1 MDVSYD
7 YVTGIGQNPLNYI
20 DIASDSKNTSVSSKL
35 LMLAVLT
42 VTVFIYYMVFSTM
55 PGGTGSS
62 GGASA
67 SAANSSGG
75 AKLLEVIMWGT
86 FIVLIIINGYQYFF
100 NINILTSVQ
109 DLFGDKPKIDIT
121 VQQPESDSE
130 STVPQLKYF
139 KQVFHVPGNEYTYDD
154 AKDVCKAFDAR
165 LASYDEVEKAYA
177 TGGEWCS
184 YGWSENQM
192 ALFPTQKKTWNKLQ
206 NIKGHENDCGRPGI
220 NGGFIA
226 NPDVRFGIN
235 CYGFKPKITAS
246 EADDMKTASVYPKT
260 LKDMKK
266 QERVAYWQTKL
277 NDVLVS
283 PFNNDVWSA

>member
-20 DIASDSKNTSVSSKL
+20 DIASDSKNTSASSKL

-62 GGASA
+62 AS
-67 SAANSSGG
+67 SAANASGG

-86 FIVLIIINGYQYFF
+86 FIVLLIINGYQYFF
-100 NINILTSVQ
+100 NVNILTSVQ
-109 DLFGDKPKIDIT
+109 DLFGDKPRIDIT
-121 VQQPESDSE
+121 VQHPEGDSE

-206 NIKGHENDCGRPGI
+206 NIKGHEHDCGRPGI

-246 EADDMKTASVYPKT
+246 EADDMKTASIYPKT

-277 NDVLVS
+277 NDVLVA

>member
-1 MDVSYD
+1 MNVSYD
-7 YVTGIGQNPLNYI
+7 SVTGIGQNPLSYI
-20 DIASDSKNTSVSSKL
+20 DLPTTNVTTSGKL

-42 VTVFIYYMVFSTM
+42 VTVFLYYFVFSTM

-62 GGASA
+62 GPSSA
-67 SAANSSGG
+67 NVSGG
-75 AKLLEVIMWGT
+75 AKLLEIIMWGT
-86 FIVLIIINGYQYFF
+86 FIVLLIINGYQYFF
-100 NINILTSVQ
+100 NVNILTNVQ
-109 DLFGDKPKIDIT
+109 DLFSDKPKIDIT
-121 VQQPESDSE
+121 VEQPEGESE

-139 KQVFHVPGNEYTYDD
+139 KQVFHVPGNEYTYED

-165 LASYDEVEKAYA
+165 LASYDEVEKAYNN
-177 TGGEWCS
+177 GGEWCS

-192 ALFPTQKKTWNKLQ
+192 ALFPTQKKTWGKLQ
-206 NIKGHENDCGRPGI
+206 KIKGHENDCGRPGV

-235 CYGFKPKITAS
+235 CYGFKPKITPT
-246 EADDMKTASVYPKT
+246 EADGMKMATIYPKT
-260 LKDMKK
+260 LKDVKK

-277 NDVLVS
+277 NDILVS

>member
-62 GGASA
+62 AP
-67 SAANSSGG
+67 SAANASGG

-100 NINILTSVQ
+100 NVNILTSVQ
-109 DLFGDKPKIDIT
+109 DLFGDKPRIDIT
-121 VQQPESDSE
+121 VQHPEGDSE
-130 STVPQLKYF
+130 GTVPQLKYF

-206 NIKGHENDCGRPGI
+206 NIKGHEHDCGRPGI

-246 EADDMKTASVYPKT
+246 EADDMKTASIYPKT

>member
-7 YVTGIGQNPLNYI
+7 YVTGIGQNPLKYI
-20 DIASDSKNTSVSSKL
+20 DMASKSKNALTSSKL

-42 VTVFIYYMVFSTM
+42 VTIFIYYIVFSTM
-55 PGGTGSS
+55 PGGTGPS
-62 GGASA
+62 GP
-67 SAANSSGG
+67 SAANASGG

-86 FIVLIIINGYQYFF
+86 FIVLLIINGYQYFF

-109 DLFGDKPKIDIT
+109 DLFGDKPQIDIT
-121 VQQPESDSE
+121 VQQPEGDYE

-165 LASYDEVEKAYA
+165 LASYDEVEKAYGN
-177 TGGEWCS
+177 GGEWCS
-184 YGWSENQM
+184 YGWSDKQM
-192 ALFPTQKKTWNKLQ
+192 ALFPTQKKTWSKLQ
-206 NIKGHENDCGRPGI
+206 NIKGHENDCGRPGV

-235 CYGFKPKITAS
+235 CYGFKPKITAA
-246 EADDMKTASVYPKT
+246 EADDMRTASIYPKT
-260 LKDMKK
+260 LKDIRK

>member
-62 GGASA
+62 GGASP

-86 FIVLIIINGYQYFF
+86 FIVLLIINGYQYFF
-100 NINILTSVQ
+100 NVNILTSVQ
-109 DLFGDKPKIDIT
+109 DLFGDKPRIDIT
-121 VQQPESDSE
+121 VQHPEGDSE
-130 STVPQLKYF
+130 GTVPQLKYF

-165 LASYDEVEKAYA
+165 LASYDEVEKAYSG
-177 TGGEWCS
+177 GGEWCS

>member
-1 MDVSYD
+1 
-7 YVTGIGQNPLNYI
+7 
-20 DIASDSKNTSVSSKL
+20 
-35 LMLAVLT
+35 
-42 VTVFIYYMVFSTM
+42 
-55 PGGTGSS
+55 
-62 GGASA
+62 
-67 SAANSSGG
+67 
-75 AKLLEVIMWGT
+75 MWGT
-86 FIVLIIINGYQYFF
+86 FIVLLIINGYQYFF
-100 NINILTSVQ
+100 NVNILTSVQ

-121 VQQPESDSE
+121 VQHPEGDSE
-130 STVPQLKYF
+130 GTVPQLKYF

-206 NIKGHENDCGRPGI
+206 NIKGHEHDCGRPGI

-246 EADDMKTASVYPKT
+246 EADDMKTASIYPKT